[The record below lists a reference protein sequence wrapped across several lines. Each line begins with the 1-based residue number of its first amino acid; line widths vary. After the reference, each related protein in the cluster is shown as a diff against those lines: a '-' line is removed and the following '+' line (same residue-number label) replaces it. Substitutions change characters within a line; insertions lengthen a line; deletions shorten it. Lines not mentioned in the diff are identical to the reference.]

1 MLSKLVA
8 FSVRFRGVVV
18 ALATLMLAYGFY
30 KLSNASLDIFP
41 EFAPKQVVIQTE
53 AQGLTA
59 EQVEILVTQPLENA
73 LRGLVGLQSIRSQ
86 SIPSLS
92 VLILTFYDRTD
103 IYLDRQ
109 LVSERLLGLKD
120 KLPAGV
126 ETPVMVPLESSS
138 GTVMT
143 IGLTSERHNLMEL
156 RSLVDWTLSP
166 RLLSVEGVADINVFG
181 GHERQLQ
188 IQIDPNK
195 LAQFD
200 LSVEEVTQAARQATG
215 IMGAGYIENPN
226 QRMAL
231 QVTGQPFTAEQLAK
245 VVIQKN
251 GVDILHLGD
260 VATVKTAPAPTI
272 GGAAVATVPGVVL
285 MVIGQYDAETLA
297 ITEGVEAALA
307 EFKGGFEA
315 EGITLHDDLFRPAN
329 YIQSSLHNIQEHLYV
344 GGGLVMLVLVLFL
357 FNLRTALISL
367 TAIPLSIMAALI
379 VLLHLGININ
389 IMVLG
394 GLAIALG
401 EVVDD
406 AIIDTENIFRRLR
419 ENAAL
424 AQPRSTVDVVY
435 RASMEVR
442 SSVVY
447 ASFIVM
453 LVFVPLLTLSGVAG
467 RMFEPLGEAYILAIF
482 ASLLVALTVTPAL
495 CHILLANKGD
505 ISDRE
510 PPVIRWLKPLYGRI
524 LRAVSRAPRMTMT
537 GVFVFCASGVG
548 ILPLLGGS
556 FLPELR
562 EGHYIIHTASLPGTS
577 IGESLRIGGEIE
589 KRVADIPG
597 VRSTSQWAGR
607 AERGADTFGT
617 YYSEYE
623 IDLEPMDGA
632 GQQRVLDEIREILEA
647 FPGINSEV
655 NSFLTERI
663 DETISGYTSPVVV
676 NIYGNDLEALDRK
689 AREVAAVMHGI
700 EGAADIQLRAP
711 PSEPQLEIRLDL
723 DSLAF
728 WGLTPKQVMNTLK
741 TAYDGVAVGQVHEG
755 NQVFDV
761 VVIVPEAL
769 RQQPR
774 HVRELPIRAADGVML
789 SLQDVA
795 TIQQVSGRH
804 AILHRD
810 AQRLQTVTCNVSG
823 RDLTS
828 FFDELRERVHKE
840 VDFSADIYPEFTGA
854 AIAQAQSREDLIVH
868 SSLAGIAVLLLLFL
882 ALRSVRNV
890 SLVLI
895 NLPFSLVG
903 GVIAVLVTNGVLSIG
918 SMVGFVTLFGIT
930 LRNSIMLVSH
940 YQYLVVEEGHT
951 WDLDTAIRGAQERL
965 PSILITALVT
975 ALAMLPIAVNSDNP
989 GREIMGP
996 MAAIIIGGLI
1006 SSTIL
1011 NLLILPSVMLRY
1023 GKFTKL
1029 DKQLTTETQRAQRQ

>member
-18 ALATLMLAYGFY
+18 ALAMLMLGYGAYQ
-30 KLSNASLDIFP
+30 LSNASLDIFP
-41 EFAPKQVVIQTE
+41 EFAPKQVIIQTE

-73 LRGLVGLQSIRSQ
+73 LRGLVGLESVRSQ

-92 VLILTFYDRTD
+92 VLILTFKDSTD

-120 KLPAGV
+120 QLPVGV
-126 ETPVMVPLESSS
+126 ETPLMVPLESSS

-143 IGLTSERHNLMEL
+143 IGLTSDNHDLMQL

-166 RLLSVEGVADINVFG
+166 RLMSVEGVADINVFG

-200 LSVEEVTQAARQATG
+200 LSVEEVTAAARQATG
-215 IMGAGYIENPN
+215 IQGTGFIENPN

-231 QVTGQPFTAEQLAK
+231 QVTGQPLNAEQLAK
-245 VVIQKN
+245 VVIRKT

-272 GGAAVATVPGVVL
+272 GGAAVGTVPGVVL

-297 ITEGVEAALA
+297 VTEGIEAALN
-307 EFKGGFEA
+307 EFKPGFEA

-329 YIQSSLHNIQEHLYV
+329 YIESSLHNIREHLFV

-357 FNLRTALISL
+357 FNLRTAIISL

-379 VLLHLGININ
+379 VLLELGVNIN

-419 ENAAL
+419 QNAAL
-424 AQPRSTVDVVY
+424 PAPRPTMEVVY
-435 RASMEVR
+435 QASMEVR

-467 RMFEPLGEAYILAIF
+467 RMFEPLGEAYILSIF

-495 CHILLANKGD
+495 CHLLLTHKGD

-510 PPVIRWLKPLYGRI
+510 PPVVRWLKPLYAKS
-524 LRAVSRAPRMTMT
+524 LRAISRAPGLT
-537 GVFVFCASGVG
+537 VSGVLLLCLTGIG

-562 EGHYIIHTASLPGTS
+562 EGHYIIHTSSIPGTS

-589 KRVADIPG
+589 KRVAAIPG

-617 YYSEYE
+617 HYSEYE
-623 IDLEPMDGA
+623 VDLEPMDGTS
-632 GQQRVLDEIREILEA
+632 QQRVLDEIREILEA

-676 NIYGNDLEALDRK
+676 NVYGQDLDALDQK
-689 AREVAAVMHGI
+689 AREIAQVMEEI
-700 EGAADIQLRAP
+700 DGATDIQLRAP
-711 PSEPQLEIRLDL
+711 ASEPQLEIRLDL
-723 DSLAF
+723 DRLAF
-728 WGLTPKQVMNTLK
+728 WGLSPKQVMDTLK
-741 TAYDGVAVGQVHEG
+741 TAYDGTTVGQVQEG
-755 NQVFDV
+755 NQIYDV
-761 VVIVPEAL
+761 VVVVPETL
-769 RQQPR
+769 RQQMR
-774 HVRELPIRAADGVML
+774 HVRELPIRSADGFML
-789 SLQDVA
+789 SLQDIASVE
-795 TIQQVSGRH
+795 QVSGRH

-828 FFDELRERVHKE
+828 FFDELRQRVRDE
-840 VDFSADIYPEFTGA
+840 VSFSADIYPEFTGA

-868 SSLAGIAVLLLLFL
+868 SSLAGIAVLLLLYL
-882 ALRSVRNV
+882 ALRSLRNMA
-890 SLVLI
+890 LVLI

-940 YQYLVVEEGHT
+940 YQYLVAEEGAR

-996 MAAIIIGGLI
+996 MASIIIGGLV

-1011 NLLILPSVMLRY
+1011 NLLVLPSVMLRF
-1023 GKFTKL
+1023 GKFERN
-1029 DKQLTTETQRAQRQ
+1029 DEPAIEPQRLTG